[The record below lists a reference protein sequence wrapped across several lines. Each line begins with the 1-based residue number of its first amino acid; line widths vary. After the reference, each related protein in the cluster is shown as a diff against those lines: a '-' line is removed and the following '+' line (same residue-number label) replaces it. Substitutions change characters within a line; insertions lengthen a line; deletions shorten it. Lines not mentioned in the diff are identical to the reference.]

1 MPMISQLPVVPTTT
15 PADLIPLS
23 QAGTTA
29 AVTVGTVLGSTQ
41 PAIILPSGD
50 LLGRVSLGP
59 GGPES
64 IAVGTGITI
73 SAGTLSALGISGAP
87 AASSV
92 TTATLVGISQNGTD
106 QAVPYATFLDGI
118 TIDLAQPAGPAAD
131 SDTTWV
137 AQGGSTMLRQTF
149 AAVWAWIETKIPTYK
164 PPVVELTVSTTLD
177 GTVHNGRLLVC
188 SQPLSLSTVFTNMGS
203 GFYCQVL
210 NLSGG
215 SVGLGAGIVTSNG
228 ATALAPGQYATL
240 QGLTYSGGSVVFA
253 AVASSATS
261 APGAVSGLT
270 ASAATSSS
278 ISLAWIA
285 PSAGGGVL
293 TYTVQY
299 RVTGTTAWN
308 TASSAVTTTT
318 FVVTGLTAATSYDFM
333 VYAVNSFGN
342 GANSAVTTLSTL
354 AASGTVTAIAWN
366 LTPSGSYVH
375 GSGTIGVNAQITPS
389 SAPVQFGFS
398 TSATTQP
405 AAWTAGVFVSG
416 SLWGAYV
423 PIPATAGTY
432 YAWCEGTDGSTPTVY
447 ATAFTVT

>member
-1 MPMISQLPVVPTTT
+1 MPMISQLPAVSTTT

-29 AVTVGTVLGSTQ
+29 AVSVGTMLGTTQ

-64 IAVGTGITI
+64 IAIGAGITI
-73 SAGTLSALGISGAP
+73 NAGTLSALGISGASQ
-87 AASSV
+87 ATSV
-92 TTATLVGISQNGTD
+92 TSATLVGISQNGTD

-118 TIDLAQPAGPAAD
+118 TIDLAQPAGPATD

-149 AAVWAWIETKIPTYK
+149 AAVWAWIGTKIPTYK

-188 SQPLSLSTVFTNMGS
+188 SQPISLSTVFTNMGN

-210 NLSGG
+210 NLSGAT
-215 SVGLGAGIVTSNG
+215 VGLGAGIVTSNG
-228 ATALAPGQYATL
+228 AAGLAPGQYATL
-240 QGLTYSGGSVVFA
+240 QGLTYSGGNLVFA

-270 ASAATSSS
+270 ASAPTSSS
-278 ISLAWIA
+278 ISLTWSA
-285 PSAGGGVL
+285 PASGGGVL
-293 TYTVQY
+293 AYTVQY
-299 RVTGTTAWN
+299 RVTGTTAWS
-308 TASSAVTTTT
+308 TASSSVTTTA
-318 FVVTGLTAATSYDFM
+318 FIVTGLTAATSYDFI

-342 GANSAVTTLSTL
+342 GASSAVATLSTL
-354 AASGTVTAIAWN
+354 AASGAVTSIAWN

-375 GSGTIGVNAQITPS
+375 GSGTIGVNAQVTPS

-398 TSATTQP
+398 TSTVTPP
-405 AAWTAGVFVSG
+405 AAWTAGAFVSG

-423 PIPATAGTY
+423 PIPASGRYERCRPT
-432 YAWCEGTDGSTPTVY
+432 WC
-447 ATAFTVT
+447 